1 MKENVLIEKSI
12 EFGARIVRLQRY
24 LVETKHETVLAKQI
38 LRSGTSIGANIN
50 EAQYGNSR
58 ADFIAKLHIALKE
71 TAETEYW
78 LHLLEKSDYLEKSIS
93 AEGLP
98 GDQAYSD
105 HLYQYSKTEILPVMT
120 GRIFLSGL
128 IRE

>member
-38 LRSGTSIGANIN
+38 LRSGTSIGANNN

-78 LHLLEKSDYLEKSIS
+78 LHLLEKSDYLEKKHGRFS

-98 GDQAYSD
+98 
-105 HLYQYSKTEILPVMT
+105 EIKRT
-120 GRIFLSGL
+120 L
-128 IRE
+128 ITSINTAKQKSRQ

>member
-1 MKENVLIEKSI
+1 M
-12 EFGARIVRLQRY
+12 R
-24 LVETKHETVLAKQI
+24 
-38 LRSGTSIGANIN
+38 RST
-50 EAQYGNSR
+50 
-58 ADFIAKLHIALKE
+58 E

-78 LHLLEKSDYLEKSIS
+78 LHLLEKHGRFS

>member
-1 MKENVLIEKSI
+1 MKENALIEKSVD
-12 EFGARIVRLQRY
+12 FGARIVKLQRY
-24 LVETKHETVLAKQI
+24 LVKEQKESVLSKQI

-78 LHLLEKSDYLEKSIS
+78 LHVLRKADCLDDAMANSLLKDCIEIKKLLISSINT
-93 AEGLP
+93 AKEN
-98 GDQAYSD
+98 Q
-105 HLYQYSKTEILPVMT
+105 
-120 GRIFLSGL
+120 
-128 IRE
+128 